1 MQKMH
6 LMYNSIGKRA
16 TDFNGKFIEE
26 DIQMTNNHIPPSA
39 LGTDLVIVRLP
50 HHEGRG
56 FDHLGYYCVLGQWL
70 TDSQSC
76 IPMDEKCC
84 RQRNASSHIHDA
96 H

>member
-1 MQKMH
+1 MQKMR

-39 LGTDLVIVRLP
+39 LVMDLVIVCLP

-70 TDSQSC
+70 TDS
-76 IPMDEKCC
+76 
-84 RQRNASSHIHDA
+84 
-96 H
+96 